1 MTTKVL
7 LVGCG
12 GFLGSIAR
20 YLLGGAVHRLV
31 QTPVFPFGTLLV
43 NVTGCLAIGV
53 LGSLADLRGILSPE
67 ARVFLLIGVLGGFT
81 TFSSFGYETFQLL
94 RGDQSVAALAN
105 VTLQVGLGL
114 GAVWAGSAFTRLVA
128 G

>member
-1 MTTKVL
+1 MTKSL

-20 YLLGGAVHRLV
+20 YLAGGAVHRLAEGSV
-31 QTPVFPFGTLLV
+31 LPYGTLFV
-43 NVTGCLAIGV
+43 NVTGCLAIGFLSALSEARGV
-53 LGSLADLRGILSPE
+53 LTPE
-67 ARVFLLIGVLGGFT
+67 ARIFLLIGVLGGYT

-94 RGDQSVAALAN
+94 RGGEMLAATAN
-105 VTLQVGLGL
+105 VLIQVVAGL
-114 GAVWAGSAFTRLVA
+114 GAVWAGSAAARLIW